1 MTGLM
6 HPPLGSKT
14 GNGEHGSGEVSE
26 QETAMESSSNRQ
38 TLSLHAQTR
47 FLSGL
52 HILLA
57 ASVPLPQ
64 ALRVLLEQE
73 SDRALRAVLTKLS
86 HDVKNGDSLA
96 EAAEKTPQG
105 LHPVLIA
112 IFAAG
117 EAGGFLPDAIKNLA
131 HTFREQQQNAAR
143 WQNAILPPSILLLVS
158 VAVLCLLF
166 GWVVPEFGAMF
177 TALGKAPPPATAFL
191 LFLGKAGQHLLPAF
205 LLLGSAGA
213 FWLWRWRQNPSNRE
227 RSDAA
232 LFRLPLLGPLL
243 TQRGGA
249 QLARILALLLKGG
262 VALPAALKL
271 SAASLTNRALQKAVR
286 KASQGILHGQNPE
299 NAIKDTPLP
308 KSIADAFALGRE
320 TGTLPKLLEATANLL
335 EEDAVLRLERYRALF
350 TPLIT
355 LLLGGLIAVI
365 MAGLYLG
372 LTDLYALAG

>member
-6 HPPLGSKT
+6 PPTLGSKT
-14 GNGEHGSGEVSE
+14 GISEHGSGEVSE
-26 QETAMESSSNRQ
+26 PETTLESASARQ
-38 TLSLHAQTR
+38 TLPLHAQTR

-73 SDRALRAVLTKLS
+73 SDRTLRAVLTHLLRA
-86 HDVKNGDSLA
+86 VKNGDRLA
-96 EAAEKTPQG
+96 EAAHKSPHG
-105 LHPVLIA
+105 LHPVLVA
-112 IFAAG
+112 VFAAG

-131 HTFREQQQNAAR
+131 LTFREQQQNAAR
-143 WQNAILPPSILLLVS
+143 WQNAILPPAILLLVS
-158 VAVLCLLF
+158 VVVLCLLF

-177 TALGKAPPPATAFL
+177 TALGKEPPPATAFL
-191 LFLGKAGQHLLPAF
+191 LFLGKAGQHFLPAF
-205 LLLGSAGA
+205 LLLGGAGA
-213 FWLWRWRQNPSNRE
+213 FWIWRWRQNPSNRE
-227 RSDAA
+227 RSDAR
-232 LFRLPLLGPLL
+232 LLRLPLLGPLL
-243 TQRGGA
+243 AQRGGA

-271 SAASLTNRALQKAVR
+271 AAASLTNQALQQAVKR
-286 KASQGILHGQNPE
+286 ASQAILHGQNPE
-299 NAIKDTPLP
+299 NAMKDTPLP

-320 TGTLPKLLEATANLL
+320 TGALPKLLEATANLL
-335 EEDAVLRLERYRALF
+335 EEDAILRLERYRALF
-350 TPLIT
+350 TPFIT
-355 LLLGGLIAVI
+355 LLLGGLIAAI